1 MHSETFLA
9 NLPAAADDE
18 RLVVYLVRGAD
29 GSSKLS
35 LRQQNWAE
43 GIGWYDQK
51 TLDLEPAQLRMLRS
65 LGAPVAQAPRSSDA
79 PATLPF
85 PARESA

>member
-1 MHSETFLA
+1 MHSENFLA
-9 NLPAAADDE
+9 ILPASADDE
-18 RLVVYLVRGAD
+18 RLVVYLVREAD

-65 LGAPVAQAPRSSDA
+65 LGASVAPARHSSDA

-85 PARESA
+85 PTRESA